1 MLELHEYL
9 AFKTQRSANVSCS
22 YDLHGPWDEDVKTLG
37 SIVRPQTDI
46 TEIDKNL
53 KPLWFDGVNP
63 SKINFGIAY
72 YGRTYKLS
80 DPSCDKM
87 GCRFVGG
94 QGGAAG
100 SCTAFPGVLSNR
112 EIRRIIKDE
121 GITPYFNT
129 TAMVKYFKYAGDS
142 WVGYDDAETY
152 ALKEEYANN
161 RCLVSLAQTGA
172 YAMKLTSYREVS

>member
-1 MLELHEYL
+1 M
-9 AFKTQRSANVSCS
+9 
-22 YDLHGPWDEDVKTLG
+22 
-37 SIVRPQTDI
+37 RPQTDI

-53 KPLWFDGVNP
+53 KPLWFDGVDP
-63 SKINFGIAY
+63 AKVNFGIAY
-72 YGRTYKLS
+72 YGRTYKLV

-87 GCRFVGG
+87 GCRFIGG
-94 QGGAAG
+94 SAGAAG
-100 SCTAFPGVLSNR
+100 SCTAFPGVLSNL

-152 ALKEEYANN
+152 AMKEAFAND
-161 RCLVSLAQTGA
+161 RCLVRSFASQCA
-172 YAMKLTSYREVS
+172 RYSC